1 MVIPQG
7 GFALPGDKSG
17 AIDVTVEQ
25 GAVLC
30 LGRYVVPVQ
39 QKADVLLTH
48 RLAMHSSKGVAFPAS
63 KGMSV
68 AEKPIMYLQPD
79 ELYFRKQ
86 HKPSHICM
94 RWKQR

>member
-48 RLAMHSSKGVAFPAS
+48 RLAGTEPWT
-63 KGMSV
+63 
-68 AEKPIMYLQPD
+68 L
-79 ELYFRKQ
+79 
-86 HKPSHICM
+86 
-94 RWKQR
+94 